1 MIDNMKNIEALLAH
15 LPYRASFYD
24 NNLKLIYSNN
34 CSDGSFFPENES
46 EKLPEW
52 IWQSLHQSPEK
63 SLHLQIPTDSFDAI
77 LTQTYQL
84 ILDTSGQSLGV
95 ITYVQD
101 LKPLLS
107 SYLKETGQAIVAW
120 SDTTS
125 GPSIG
130 NDL

>member
-1 MIDNMKNIEALLAH
+1 MINNMKNIEELIAH
-15 LPYRASFYD
+15 LPYQASFYD
-24 NNLKLIYSNN
+24 NNLSLIYSNN
-34 CSDGSFFPENES
+34 RSDGSFFPENES

-52 IWQSLHQSPEK
+52 IWQNLHQVPERV
-63 SLHLQIPTDSFDAI
+63 LHLQIPTDSFDAI
-77 LTQTYQL
+77 LIQTYQL
-84 ILDTSGQSLGV
+84 ISDSSGKSLGV
-95 ITYVQD
+95 ITYIQD

-107 SYLKETGQAIVAW
+107 SYLNETGQAIVAW

>member
-1 MIDNMKNIEALLAH
+1 MIDNMKDIKALLAH

-24 NNLKLIYSNN
+24 NNLSLIYSNN
-34 CSDGSFFPENES
+34 RSDGSFFPENES

-52 IWQSLHQSPEK
+52 IWQNLHQVPERV
-63 SLHLQIPTDSFDAI
+63 LHLQIPTDNFDAI
-77 LTQTYQL
+77 LIQTYQL
-84 ILDTSGQSLGV
+84 ISDSSGKSLGV
-95 ITYVQD
+95 ITYIQD